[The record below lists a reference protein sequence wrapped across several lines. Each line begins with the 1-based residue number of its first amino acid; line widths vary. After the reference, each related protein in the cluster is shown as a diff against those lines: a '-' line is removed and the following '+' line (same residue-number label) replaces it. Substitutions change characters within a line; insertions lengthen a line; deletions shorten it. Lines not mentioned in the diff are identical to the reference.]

1 MAEPKQ
7 PRKSKKAQKKIT
19 IVRPPVQ
26 IFGHRG
32 NSGYFPENSIKA
44 FKSCLEISGISGA
57 EIDVQMTR
65 DGEVIVY
72 HDEDL
77 TRFGGPKAKIPTTSW
92 NEIKKIDIGSYYGP
106 ESAGTTIPLLDD
118 LMALLPENSEDFLL
132 NIELK
137 ISPVLK
143 GENLKTFVHRLYTQV
158 DSWVD
163 PRKILFSSFNWDCL
177 DILRHYSQEMR
188 LGVLTDQPD
197 ERGWISKVKQLNAE
211 FLIVPMSKCD
221 PEFIALVTE
230 ELEAGIIAYTEFD
243 YKLKEEELDLCRTL
257 LTSNIRGLIVNYPQ
271 DVFNLIV

>member
-1 MAEPKQ
+1 MSEPKQ
-7 PRKSKKAQKKIT
+7 SKKTKKVPKKIT
-19 IVRPPVQ
+19 VQ
-26 IFGHRG
+26 KPEILVLGHRG
-32 NSGYFPENSIKA
+32 NSGYLPENSIKA
-44 FKSCLEISGISGA
+44 FKSCIDLPGVAGA

-92 NEIKKIDIGSYYGP
+92 PEIKKIDIGTYYGT
-106 ESAGTTIPLLDD
+106 EYTGTTIPLLDD
-118 LMALLPENSEDFLL
+118 LMGLLPQENPDFLL

-143 GENLKTFVHRLYTQV
+143 GENLKTFVNRLYTQV
-158 DSWVD
+158 DSWID
-163 PRKILFSSFNWDCL
+163 PNKILFSSFNWDCL
-177 DILRHYSQEMR
+177 DMLRHFSQEMR

-211 FLIVPMSKCD
+211 FLIVPMSKVD
-221 PEFIALVTE
+221 QEFVSLVKE

-243 YKLKEEELDLCRTL
+243 YKLKDEELEMASQLIKLD
-257 LTSNIRGLIVNYPQ
+257 IRGLIVNYPQ
-271 DVFNLIV
+271 DVHRLLE